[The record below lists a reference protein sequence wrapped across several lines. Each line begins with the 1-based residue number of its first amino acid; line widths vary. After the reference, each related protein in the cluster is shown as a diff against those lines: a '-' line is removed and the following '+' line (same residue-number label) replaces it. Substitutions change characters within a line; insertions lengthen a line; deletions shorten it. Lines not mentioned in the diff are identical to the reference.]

1 MISSIVETDYTTPS
15 LRRTD
20 ADGGGGAPGGGYW
33 YYTRHQAGESRP
45 RYCRAPLRSDDDGDD
60 DDGHLYPPD
69 PLPGWDAARS
79 SPVLPGEE
87 TYLDVEE
94 LAGGMTFLAVGA
106 VTLSPD
112 QGFLAYSLDPRGNE
126 VCEAR
131 VRELS
136 TGNEWTLLEGRR
148 EEGDGGDAPDE
159 NQTRP
164 LECDGSLV
172 WDEAGG
178 LFWVRLD
185 GSHRPHRLYHRRV
198 LDGDGRWIDD
208 QSDELLFEE
217 DDGLYSLRISKS
229 FDGRYLL
236 VRSGSK
242 ETSEVRYVD
251 IRPECRERADDDPD
265 GKGARMELRTVA
277 PRSEGVVYRVGHC
290 RGHWLVQTNLGD
302 GGGRTPNLG
311 LRSCRVGDGGMGRW
325 EPVTLAG
332 TGEAAFDGGHGRSL
346 DGVTVFTPAD
356 SSRTYAVATG
366 REDGLPQVWV
376 LDLDVDDTDGDDADA
391 SALSVSSMVRLGFPE
406 SACDTGIGPN
416 RDPSLPYVA
425 LSYDS
430 LVTPPST
437 VAVDLSDP
445 SARRVLKTRDVPG
458 YDPDDYACDRTIVR
472 SRDGEVD
479 IPVSLVYRRDALR
492 GGEGAPTHLLGYGSY
507 GASIECSFRS
517 TRLPLLNRGMVCAIA
532 HVRGG
537 GELGRPW
544 YESAKYLTKKRTFED
559 FVDVASWL
567 VGRGGD
573 GGAGGGVADAS
584 RLSCEGRSAGGLL
597 VGAALNMN
605 PGLFR
610 AAIMGVPFVDVAAT
624 MVDSTIPL
632 TVAEWQEWGN
642 PNEEEFFDYIMSYSP
657 INNVKEGA
665 VYPACLITGGLF
677 DPRVQFWE
685 CAKYAAELRHTASD
699 ESGRVLFKTEMT
711 QGHFAG
717 SDRYKFIK
725 DLAFEYAF
733 LLDSLGMS

>member
-1 MISSIVETDYTTPS
+1 MH
-15 LRRTD
+15 RTR
-20 ADGGGGAPGGGYW
+20 
-33 YYTRHQAGESRP
+33 TR
-45 RYCRAPLRSDDDGDD
+45 
-60 DDGHLYPPD
+60 
-69 PLPGWDAARS
+69 
-79 SPVLPGEE
+79 
-87 TYLDVEE
+87 
-94 LAGGMTFLAVGA
+94 
-106 VTLSPD
+106 
-112 QGFLAYSLDPRGNE
+112 
-126 VCEAR
+126 
-131 VRELS
+131 
-136 TGNEWTLLEGRR
+136 
-148 EEGDGGDAPDE
+148 
-159 NQTRP
+159 TRP

-172 WDEAGG
+172 WDESGG

-217 DDGLYSLRISKS
+217 DDGLYDLRISKS

-376 LDLDVDDTDGDDADA
+376 LDLDVDDTDGEDAEA
-391 SALSVSSMVRLGFPE
+391 GGTGRALSASSMVRLGFPE

-458 YDPDDYACDRTIVR
+458 YDPDDFACDRTSAGGARSALVR
-472 SRDGEVD
+472 VGQVPDEEENVRGLRRRR
-479 IPVSLVYRRDALR
+479 LVARRAGRGRRRRRGRRGRVEAVLR
-492 GGEGAPTHLLGYGSY
+492 GQERGR
-507 GASIECSFRS
+507 I
-517 TRLPLLNRGMVCAIA
+517 TR
-532 HVRGG
+532 RGG
-537 GELGRPW
+537 LEYEPGSLPGGDNGR
-544 YESAKYLTKKRTFED
+544 AVR
-559 FVDVASWL
+559 
-567 VGRGGD
+567 GRGGD
-573 GGAGGGVADAS
+573 DGRLDNTPDSGGV
-584 RLSCEGRSAGGLL
+584 
-597 VGAALNMN
+597 
-605 PGLFR
+605 
-610 AAIMGVPFVDVAAT
+610 
-624 MVDSTIPL
+624 
-632 TVAEWQEWGN
+632 EWGN